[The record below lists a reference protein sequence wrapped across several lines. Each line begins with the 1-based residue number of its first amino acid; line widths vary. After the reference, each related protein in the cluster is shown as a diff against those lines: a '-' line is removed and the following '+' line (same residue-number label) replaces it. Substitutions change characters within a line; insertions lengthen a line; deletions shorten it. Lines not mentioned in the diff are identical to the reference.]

1 MMEVIDKQHLPF
13 ANDSTLRYH
22 ASLAAKHRRTL
33 RQIYTRPVLAGI
45 RWRDAIS
52 LLGALG
58 ATVSERAGSRVAVK
72 LNDRVAVF
80 HRPHPRPEMD
90 RAAVRDLRRFL
101 ESAGVEP

>member
-1 MMEVIDKQHLPF
+1 M
-13 ANDSTLRYH
+13 NDSILRYH
-22 ASLAAKHRRTL
+22 NSLAAKHLRTL
-33 RQIYTRPVLAGI
+33 RQIFAQPVPAGI
-45 RWRDAIS
+45 RWRDALS
-52 LLGALG
+52 LLRALG

-90 RAAVRDLRRFL
+90 RHAVRDLRRFL